1 MTRRRRMPIRDAVLA
16 IMIALMLFGA
26 WKVIAL
32 AFALGP
38 P

>member
-1 MTRRRRMPIRDAVLA
+1 MPIRDAVLA

>member
-1 MTRRRRMPIRDAVLA
+1 MARRRRMLIRDAVLA
-16 IMIALMLFGA
+16 IMITLMLFGA

>member
-1 MTRRRRMPIRDAVLA
+1 MPIRDAVLA

-26 WKVIAL
+26 WKVISL